1 MSLFFPFSCLWFL
14 CEYSQVVEA
23 IWATN
28 WISWSITRLNW
39 RKISLTFD
47 FSCLSHA
54 FNTRRIQTAIVCRVL
69 NNGGHRRLGI
79 FLIHPVFPSF
89 SCACLE
95 WINLLWL
102 EYILLS
108 QKVVTICNNVYR
120 LSRYISDQSGCNRR
134 IWHYPT
140 AAYFLNCKLRRA
152 LFHFLKKTLIF
163 KVVVRFFVENP
174 FCQIPLIALLSKRIS
189 VSICRCQ
196 SLWNWDGDASN
207 NWKEWDGIRALV
219 SVVCCWLD
227 TVPHKCKLLTFSE
240 RWAMIKKEPLLD
252 WRHCRMGKE

>member
-1 MSLFFPFSCLWFL
+1 MVATADWEFFWFIPFFL
-14 CEYSQVVEA
+14 HFRVRVSSESTFCEWNIFYSHKR
-23 IWATN
+23 
-28 WISWSITRLNW
+28 WSQYSTTSI
-39 RKISLTFD
+39 D
-47 FSCLSHA
+47 
-54 FNTRRIQTAIVCRVL
+54 
-69 NNGGHRRLGI
+69 
-79 FLIHPVFPSF
+79 
-89 SCACLE
+89 
-95 WINLLWL
+95 
-102 EYILLS
+102 
-108 QKVVTICNNVYR
+108 
-120 LSRYISDQSGCNRR
+120 SRYISDQSGCNRR

-152 LFHFLKKTLIF
+152 LFHFKKKTLIF